1 VTNAEPENVEP
12 SIKKWKFL
20 EARQERAAV
29 AVRPADTAQSELSK
43 YLIEVRSIPQ
53 ARPVTDALCFWM
65 ERTSVYPLLT
75 PLAQDLISAPASEAF
90 VERIFSVC
98 GILTAGRRNRMQ
110 KSLEMRVFLK
120 LNSKFLGK
128 H

>member
-1 VTNAEPENVEP
+1 
-12 SIKKWKFL
+12 
-20 EARQERAAV
+20 
-29 AVRPADTAQSELSK
+29 
-43 YLIEVRSIPQ
+43 
-53 ARPVTDALCFWM
+53 M